1 MRKILTIAWKEVY
14 LTFTNR
20 NLLIIMILSPLA
32 VATIVGL
39 AFGGSGAN
47 DIPIQDIP
55 VAIVNRDQGND
66 FGVNYG
72 AIFVSLLVPAG
83 EQGLV
88 PDEERGLVPAED
100 QASVD
105 GSAQSEGTL
114 PTCDLIERESSDQSG
129 SNAFFDLTD
138 SVVFDLA
145 AANALIESGDLEPPA
160 HDTTE
165 ENYTELVAKLAVEN
179 GTYVAAIIIPPD
191 FTERIAYI
199 PVLHPS
205 IEETG
210 ITVYANSGS
219 PISSSV
225 INSIAGSITQR
236 IAAGNITMAAA
247 FDELQERYGAA
258 ALSAFSQDDFSSAF
272 ACAFDPGTDLVRLQT
287 ESVQGEASNDTTT
300 IILVAVGS
308 AQAMFGAMFTAQF
321 GVLSM
326 HEERRDWTLQ
336 RLIISP
342 TPRSHILA
350 GKLLGVFVTVIFQL
364 VVLLIALTLVASLI
378 QRELTLIW
386 GGDFVS
392 LALLVLA
399 VALGVSGFGMLLAGI
414 VRTAEQGQVV
424 GPIANM
430 TQGVLGGAF
439 GFFLPTAIAVLS
451 LVYWGRE
458 AFQSLSLG
466 NSDIG
471 LNMLVL
477 AGLGL
482 IMYVIGVILFSKRFD
497 F

>member
-1 MRKILTIAWKEVY
+1 MHKILTIAWKEIY

-20 NLLIIMILSPLA
+20 NLLIIMIISPLA

-55 VAIVNRDQGND
+55 VAIVNQDQGNE

-72 AIFVSLLVPAG
+72 DIFVSLLVPV
-83 EQGLV
+83 EDQRSV
-88 PDEERGLVPAED
+88 SDEEAAEPLPACNLLE
-100 QASVD
+100 
-105 GSAQSEGTL
+105 SEG
-114 PTCDLIERESSDQSG
+114 SG
-129 SNAFFDLTD
+129 EGDSNALHDLTD
-138 SVVFDLA
+138 SVVFDLT
-145 AANALIESGDLEPPA
+145 AANALIESGELEPPV
-160 HDTTE
+160 HDTAE
-165 ENYTELVAKLAVEN
+165 ENYAELVAKLAVEN

-199 PVLHPS
+199 PVFHPS
-205 IEETG
+205 IDESG

-219 PISSSV
+219 PISSGV
-225 INSIAGSITQR
+225 INSIAGGITGR

-247 FDELQERYGAA
+247 FGEFQERYGAT
-258 ALSAFSQDDFSSAF
+258 ALASFSSDDFSSAF

-287 ESVQGEASNDTTT
+287 ESVQGGASNDTTT

-308 AQAMFGAMFTAQF
+308 AQAMFFAMFTAQF

-326 HEERRDWTLQ
+326 HEERREWTLQ
-336 RLIISP
+336 RLVISP

-364 VVLLIALTLVASLI
+364 MVLLVALTLVASII
-378 QRELTLIW
+378 QREVILIW
-386 GGDFVS
+386 GGDFLS
-392 LALLVLA
+392 LGLLVFA
-399 VALGVSGFGMLLAGI
+399 VALGVAGFGMLLAGI

-430 TQGVLGGAF
+430 VQGVLGGAF

-458 AFQSLSLG
+458 AFQSLALG
-466 NSDIG
+466 DSGIG
-471 LNMLVL
+471 LNLLVL
-477 AGLGL
+477 SALGL
-482 IMYVIGVILFSKRFD
+482 VMYVIGVILFNKRFD

>member
-1 MRKILTIAWKEVY
+1 MRKILTIAWKEIY

-47 DIPIQDIP
+47 DISIQDIP

-72 AIFVSLLVPAG
+72 DIFISLLVPAEG
-83 EQGLV
+83 QDL
-88 PDEERGLVPAED
+88 
-100 QASVD
+100 AS
-105 GSAQSEGTL
+105 SESLTPGGATL
-114 PTCDLIERESSDQSG
+114 PTCDLLEREASDQSD
-129 SNAFFDLTD
+129 SNVLHDLTN
-138 SVVFDLA
+138 SVVFDVA
-145 AANALIESGDLEPPA
+145 AANALIESGELETPA
-160 HDTTE
+160 HDTAE
-165 ENYTELVAKLAVEN
+165 ENYTELVAKLAVAN
-179 GTYVAAIIIPPD
+179 GTYIAAIIIPPD

-205 IEETG
+205 IEESG

-219 PISSSV
+219 PISSGV
-225 INSIAGSITQR
+225 IHSIAGGITQR
-236 IAAGNITMAAA
+236 IAAGNITMAAT
-247 FDELQERYGAA
+247 FDEMQKRYGAA
-258 ALSAFSQDDFSSAF
+258 ALSAFSPDDFSSAF
-272 ACAFDPGTDLVRLQT
+272 ACAFDPGTDLVRLQS
-287 ESVQGEASNDTTT
+287 ESVQGDASNDTTT

-308 AQAMFGAMFTAQF
+308 AQAMFFAMFTAQF

-326 HEERRDWTLQ
+326 HQERREWTLQ
-336 RLIISP
+336 RLVISP
-342 TPRSHILA
+342 TPRSNILA

-364 VVLLIALTLVASLI
+364 VVLLVALTLVASLI
-378 QRELTLIW
+378 QRELTMIW
-386 GGDFVS
+386 GRDFLS
-392 LALLVLA
+392 LGLLVLS

-414 VRTAEQGQVV
+414 VRSAEQGQTV

-430 TQGVLGGAF
+430 AQGVLGGAF
-439 GFFLPTAIAVLS
+439 GFFLPTAIAVFS

-466 NSDIG
+466 DADIG
-471 LNMLVL
+471 LNVLVL

-482 IMYVIGVILFSKRFD
+482 VMYVIGVILFNKRFD

>member
-72 AIFVSLLVPAG
+72 AIFVSLLVPAD
-83 EQGLV
+83 EQ
-88 PDEERGLVPAED
+88 GLVPAED
-100 QASVD
+100 LAS
-105 GSAQSEGTL
+105 GESATQGGGTL
-114 PTCDLIERESSDQSG
+114 PTCDLLESESSNQSG
-129 SNAFFDLTD
+129 ANVLFDLTD
-138 SVVFDLA
+138 SVIFDLA

-160 HDTTE
+160 HDTSE
-165 ENYTELVAKLAVEN
+165 EDYPELVAKLAVEN
-179 GTYVAAIIIPPD
+179 GTYIAAIIIPPD

-199 PVLHPS
+199 PVLHPH
-205 IEETG
+205 IEQSG
-210 ITVYANSGS
+210 VTVYANSGS

-247 FDELQERYGAA
+247 FDELQERYGVA

-272 ACAFDPGTDLVRLQT
+272 ACAFDPATDLVRLQA
-287 ESVQGEASNDTTT
+287 ESVQGGASKDTTT

-308 AQAMFGAMFTAQF
+308 AQAMFFAMFTAQF

-364 VVLLIALTLVASLI
+364 VVLLFALTLVASLI
-378 QRELTLIW
+378 QRELILIW
-386 GGDFVS
+386 GGDFLS
-392 LALLVLA
+392 LGLLVLA

-466 NSDIG
+466 DSGIG

-482 IMYVIGVILFSKRFD
+482 IMYVIGVILFNKRFD

>member
-39 AFGGSGAN
+39 AFGGTGAN

-55 VAIVNRDQGND
+55 VAIVNRDQGNE

-72 AIFVSLLVPAG
+72 ALFVSLLVPA
-83 EQGLV
+83 EDQGLV
-88 PDEERGLVPAED
+88 LVDEL
-100 QASVD
+100 ASGE
-105 GSAQSEGTL
+105 GSTQSEGTL
-114 PTCDLIERESSDQSG
+114 PTCDLIEREGSDQSG
-129 SNAFFDLTD
+129 FNALLVLTD

-160 HDTTE
+160 HDTSQG
-165 ENYTELVAKLAVEN
+165 NYPELIAKLAVEN
-179 GTYVAAIIIPPD
+179 GTYVAAIIIPSD

-199 PVLHPS
+199 PVVHPS

-225 INSIAGSITQR
+225 INSIAVSITQR

-247 FDELQERYGAA
+247 FAELEERYGAA
-258 ALSAFSQDDFSSAF
+258 ALSAFSQDDYSSAF
-272 ACAFDPGTDLVRLQT
+272 ACAFDPGTDLVRLQA
-287 ESVQGEASNDTTT
+287 ESVQGGAPNDTTT
-300 IILVAVGS
+300 IILVSVGS
-308 AQAMFGAMFTAQF
+308 AQAMFFALFTAQF

-326 HEERRDWTLQ
+326 HQERREWTLQ

-364 VVLLIALTLVASLI
+364 LVLIIALTLIASI
-378 QRELTLIW
+378 IERELTLIW
-386 GGDFVS
+386 GDDFLS
-392 LALLVLA
+392 LGILIFAA
-399 VALGVSGFGMLLAGI
+399 ALGVSGFGMLLAGI
-414 VRTAEQGQVV
+414 VRTAEQGQTV

-430 TQGVLGGAF
+430 VQGVLGGAF
-439 GFFLPTAIAVLS
+439 GFLLPTALAVFS
-451 LVYWGRE
+451 LVFWGRE
-458 AFQSLSLG
+458 AFQSLALG
-466 NSDIG
+466 DSGIG
-471 LNMLVL
+471 LNLLVL
-477 AGLGL
+477 SVLGL
-482 IMYVIGVILFSKRFD
+482 VMYVIGVILFNKRFD

>member
-1 MRKILTIAWKEVY
+1 MRKILTIAWKEIY

-55 VAIVNRDQGND
+55 VAIVNRDRGND

-72 AIFVSLLVPAG
+72 DIFVSLLVPG
-83 EQGLV
+83 EGQGLA
-88 PDEERGLVPAED
+88 PARGEEACELLK
-100 QASVD
+100 S
-105 GSAQSEGTL
+105 
-114 PTCDLIERESSDQSG
+114 ESSSQGD
-129 SNAFFDLTD
+129 SNVLHDLTD
-138 SVVFDLA
+138 SVVFDVA
-145 AANALIESGDLEPPA
+145 AANALIESGELEPPV

-191 FTERIAYI
+191 FTKRIAYI
-199 PVLHPS
+199 PVFHPS
-205 IEETG
+205 IEESG

-219 PISSSV
+219 PISSGV
-225 INSIAGSITQR
+225 IHSIARGITQR
-236 IAAGNITMAAA
+236 IAAGNITVAAA
-247 FDELQERYGAA
+247 TDELQERYGAA
-258 ALSAFSQDDFSSAF
+258 ALSEFSPDDFSSAF
-272 ACAFDPGTDLVRLQT
+272 ACAFDPGTDLVRLQS
-287 ESVQGEASNDTTT
+287 ESVQGGTSNDMTT

-308 AQAMFGAMFTAQF
+308 AQAMFFAMFTAQF

-326 HEERRDWTLQ
+326 HEERREWTLQ
-336 RLIISP
+336 RLVISP

-364 VVLLIALTLVASLI
+364 LVLLVALTMIASII

-386 GGDFVS
+386 GDDFLS
-392 LALLVLA
+392 LGILVFA
-399 VALGVSGFGMLLAGI
+399 VALGVAGFGMLLAGI
-414 VRTAEQGQVV
+414 VRTAEQGQAV

-430 TQGVLGGAF
+430 VQGVLGGAF
-439 GFFLPTAIAVLS
+439 GFFLPTAIAVFS

-466 NSDIG
+466 DSDIG
-471 LNMLVL
+471 LNLLVL
-477 AGLGL
+477 IVLGL
-482 IMYVIGVILFSKRFD
+482 IMYVIGVILFNRRFD

>member
-1 MRKILTIAWKEVY
+1 MRKILTIAWKEVF

-32 VATIVGL
+32 VATIIGL

-72 AIFVSLLVPAG
+72 AIFVSLLVP
-83 EQGLV
+83 
-88 PDEERGLVPAED
+88 DEERGLVPADE
-100 QASVD
+100 QASSQ
-105 GSAQSEGTL
+105 GSAQSETTP
-114 PTCDLIERESSDQSG
+114 PTCGLLDQETSDQSG
-129 SNAFFDLTD
+129 SNALFDLTD

-160 HDTTE
+160 HDTSE
-165 ENYTELVAKLAVEN
+165 ENYPELIAKLAVEN

-236 IAAGNITMAAA
+236 IEAGNITMAAA
-247 FDELQERYGAA
+247 FDELQERYGAE
-258 ALSAFSQDDFSSAF
+258 ALSAFSQDDYSSAF
-272 ACAFDPGTDLVRLQT
+272 ACAFDPGTDLVRLQA
-287 ESVQGEASNDTTT
+287 ESVQGGAPNDTTT
-300 IILVAVGS
+300 IILVSVGS
-308 AQAMFGAMFTAQF
+308 AQAMFFALFTAQF

-326 HEERRDWTLQ
+326 HEERREWTLQ

-342 TPRSHILA
+342 HPSLPYLGRQAARSLCD
-350 GKLLGVFVTVIFQL
+350 G
-364 VVLLIALTLVASLI
+364 
-378 QRELTLIW
+378 
-386 GGDFVS
+386 
-392 LALLVLA
+392 
-399 VALGVSGFGMLLAGI
+399 
-414 VRTAEQGQVV
+414 
-424 GPIANM
+424 N
-430 TQGVLGGAF
+430 
-439 GFFLPTAIAVLS
+439 LS
-451 LVYWGRE
+451 AACADYCPYIDC
-458 AFQSLSLG
+458 QH
-466 NSDIG
+466 
-471 LNMLVL
+471 
-477 AGLGL
+477 
-482 IMYVIGVILFSKRFD
+482 Y
-497 F
+497 

>member
-39 AFGGSGAN
+39 AFGGTGTN

-55 VAIVNRDQGND
+55 VAIVNRDQGNE

-72 AIFVSLLVPAG
+72 ALFVSLLVPA
-83 EQGLV
+83 EDQGLV
-88 PDEERGLVPAED
+88 PVDEL
-100 QASVD
+100 ASGE
-105 GSAQSEGTL
+105 GSTQSEGTL
-114 PTCDLIERESSDQSG
+114 PTCDLIEREGSDQSG
-129 SNAFFDLTD
+129 SNALLVLTD

-160 HDTTE
+160 HDTSE
-165 ENYTELVAKLAVEN
+165 GNYPELIAKLAVEN
-179 GTYVAAIIIPPD
+179 GTYVAAIIIPSD

-199 PVLHPS
+199 PVVHPS

-225 INSIAGSITQR
+225 INSIAVSITQR

-247 FDELQERYGAA
+247 FAELEERYGAA
-258 ALSAFSQDDFSSAF
+258 ALSAFSQDDYSSAF
-272 ACAFDPGTDLVRLQT
+272 ACAFDPGTDLVRLQA
-287 ESVQGEASNDTTT
+287 ESVQGGAPNDTTT
-300 IILVAVGS
+300 IILVSVGS
-308 AQAMFGAMFTAQF
+308 AQAMFFALFTAQF

-326 HEERRDWTLQ
+326 HQERREWTLQ

-364 VVLLIALTLVASLI
+364 FVLIIALTLIASI
-378 QRELTLIW
+378 IERELTLIW
-386 GGDFVS
+386 GDDFLS
-392 LALLVLA
+392 LGILIFAA
-399 VALGVSGFGMLLAGI
+399 ALGVSGFGMLLAGI
-414 VRTAEQGQVV
+414 VRTAEQGAQDERR
-424 GPIANM
+424 
-430 TQGVLGGAF
+430 QG
-439 GFFLPTAIAVLS
+439 
-451 LVYWGRE
+451 
-458 AFQSLSLG
+458 
-466 NSDIG
+466 
-471 LNMLVL
+471 
-477 AGLGL
+477 
-482 IMYVIGVILFSKRFD
+482 
-497 F
+497 

>member
-1 MRKILTIAWKEVY
+1 MRKILTIAWKEIY

-47 DIPIQDIP
+47 DIPIQNIP
-55 VAIVNRDQGND
+55 VAIINQDQGND

-72 AIFVSLLVPAG
+72 DIFVSLLVPVE

-88 PDEERGLVPAED
+88 PVEGQTQDDGALPA
-100 QASVD
+100 
-105 GSAQSEGTL
+105 
-114 PTCDLIERESSDQSG
+114 CDLLEREGSDQSE
-129 SNAFFDLTD
+129 SNTLHDLTD

-145 AANALIESGDLEPPA
+145 VASSLIESGQVESPVQDS
-160 HDTTE
+160 TE
-165 ENYTELVAKLAVEN
+165 ENYTVRVAELAVEN

-205 IEETG
+205 IEQSG
-210 ITVYANSGS
+210 IRVYANSGS
-219 PISSSV
+219 PISSGV

-247 FDELQERYGAA
+247 FGEIEEKYGAA
-258 ALSAFSQDDFSSAF
+258 ALSAFSVDDYSSAF
-272 ACAFDPGTDLVRLQT
+272 ACAFDPGTDLVRLHA
-287 ESVQGEASNDTTT
+287 ESVQGGAPDDTTT
-300 IILVAVGS
+300 IILVSVGS
-308 AQAMFGAMFTAQF
+308 AQAMFFALFTAQF

-336 RLIISP
+336 RLVISP

-364 VVLLIALTLVASLI
+364 LVLIIALTLIASI
-378 QRELTLIW
+378 IERELTLIW
-386 GGDFVS
+386 GSDFLS
-392 LALLVLA
+392 LGILIFAA
-399 VALGVSGFGMLLAGI
+399 ALGVAGFGMLLAGI
-414 VRTAEQGQVV
+414 VRTAEQGQTV

-430 TQGVLGGAF
+430 VQGVLGGAF
-439 GFFLPTAIAVLS
+439 GFLLPTALAVFS
-451 LVYWGRE
+451 LVFWGRE
-458 AFQSLSLG
+458 AFQSLALG
-466 NSDIG
+466 DSGIG
-471 LNMLVL
+471 LNLLVL
-477 AGLGL
+477 SVLGV
-482 IMYVIGVILFSKRFD
+482 IMYVIGVILFNKRFD

>member
-1 MRKILTIAWKEVY
+1 MRKILTIAWKEIY

-55 VAIVNRDQGND
+55 VAIVNHDQGND

-72 AIFVSLLVPAG
+72 AIFVSLLVPIN
-83 EQGLV
+83 EQG
-88 PDEERGLVPAED
+88 
-100 QASVD
+100 QASADDQTSDD
-105 GSAQSEGTL
+105 GGL
-114 PTCDLIERESSDQSG
+114 PTCDLLERDVSDQSD
-129 SNAFFDLTD
+129 SNALHDLTD

-145 AANALIESGDLEPPA
+145 IANALIESGELDAPIQ
-160 HDTTE
+160 DSTE
-165 ENYTELVAKLAVEN
+165 ENYTVRVAELAVEN

-199 PVLHPS
+199 PVFHPS
-205 IEETG
+205 IEESG
-210 ITVYANSGS
+210 IRVYANSGS
-219 PISSSV
+219 AISSGV

-236 IAAGNITMAAA
+236 IAAGNIAMAAA
-247 FDELQERYGAA
+247 FGELQERYGAA
-258 ALSAFSQDDFSSAF
+258 ALGSFSPDDFSSAF
-272 ACAFDPGTDLVRLQT
+272 ACAFDPGTDLVRLDAET
-287 ESVQGEASNDTTT
+287 VQGGASNDTTT

-308 AQAMFGAMFTAQF
+308 AQAMFFALFTAQF

-326 HEERRDWTLQ
+326 HQERREWTLQ
-336 RLIISP
+336 RLVISP

-364 VVLLIALTLVASLI
+364 LVLLVALTLVASII
-378 QRELTLIW
+378 QREVTLIW
-386 GGDFVS
+386 GGDFLS

-439 GFFLPTAIAVLS
+439 GFFLPTAIAALS

-466 NSDIG
+466 DSGIG

-482 IMYVIGVILFSKRFD
+482 VMYVIGVILFNKRFD